1 MPGFQELPCVQRSS
15 PPRPAPCPGIGLA
28 RVPQSREDKVRGKRG
43 GLFSGAGA
51 CRPSSRAR
59 HSRWVGLSLVFPRQ
73 CTFEGCG
80 KRFSLDFNL
89 RTHVRIHTGDRPYVC
104 PFDGCNKKFAQS
116 TNLKSH
122 ILTHAKAKNNQWEE
136 DEDPSRPQGAS
147 SRSVIGN
154 KYASPLYIVSR
165 KEF

>member
-1 MPGFQELPCVQRSS
+1 MPGFQERPRVQRSS
-15 PPRPAPCPGIGLA
+15 PPPRPVSWDWTGAC
-28 RVPQSREDKVRGKRG
+28 PQSREDKVCGERG
-43 GLFSGAGA
+43 GLFSGTGA
-51 CRPSSRAR
+51 RRPPSRAC
-59 HSRWVGLSLVFPRQ
+59 HSRWVGFSLVFPRQ

>member
-1 MPGFQELPCVQRSS
+1 MVQEGAPVGLGSCSRRARAPFSLILEQLETSPGREGRGSMKGVSCPPAQR
-15 PPRPAPCPGIGLA
+15 
-28 RVPQSREDKVRGKRG
+28 RVLVSLSR
-43 GLFSGAGA
+43 FSG
-51 CRPSSRAR
+51 
-59 HSRWVGLSLVFPRQ
+59 LPRQ

-122 ILTHAKAKNNQWEE
+122 ILTHAKAKNNQWE
-136 DEDPSRPQGAS
+136 DEREEPSRPREAS
-147 SRSVIGN
+147 SRSVFGN
-154 KYASPLYIVSR
+154 NYASPLYIVSR